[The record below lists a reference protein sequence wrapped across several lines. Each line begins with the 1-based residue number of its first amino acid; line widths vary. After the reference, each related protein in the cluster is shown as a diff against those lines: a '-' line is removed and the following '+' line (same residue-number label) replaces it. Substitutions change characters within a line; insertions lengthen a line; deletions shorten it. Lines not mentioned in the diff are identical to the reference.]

1 MKDLL
6 TAFAVALLL
15 VGCAKDLPAIK
26 ADVWKGLD
34 VAKAACVVVRDLPD
48 GTDKDKV
55 LTVCRYVESVPV
67 EILASPDSAPAS
79 K

>member
-1 MKDLL
+1 MRQLVTGLL
-6 TAFAVALLL
+6 MALLL

-26 ADVWKGLD
+26 ADVGKGLE
-34 VAKAACVVVRDLPD
+34 VAKAACQIVRDQPD

-55 LTVCRYVESVPV
+55 LKVCRYIESVPV
-67 EILASPDSAPAS
+67 ESLASPS

>member
-1 MKDLL
+1 MRELIVGL
-6 TAFAVALLL
+6 FVALLL
-15 VGCAKDLPAIK
+15 AGCAKDLPAIK
-26 ADVWKGLD
+26 ADVGKGVE

-55 LTVCRYVESVPV
+55 LKVCRYVESVPV
-67 EILASPDSAPAS
+67 EILATLESEPS